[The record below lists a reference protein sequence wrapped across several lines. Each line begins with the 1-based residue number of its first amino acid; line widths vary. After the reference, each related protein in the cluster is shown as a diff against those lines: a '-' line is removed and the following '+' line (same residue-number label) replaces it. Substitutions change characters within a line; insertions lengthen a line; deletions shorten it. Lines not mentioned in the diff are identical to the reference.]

1 MPANQKNIVKNA
13 VAQEVPDSTSAALE
27 RHGRK
32 FSIVW
37 VVPILALILTA
48 VLIWNNTLNN
58 GPVIHITTASADGI
72 EEGKTLVKM
81 RSVNVGVVTD
91 VVLAPDYRNTILTVQ
106 MDKNTDDLL
115 RSDSL
120 FWVVKP
126 RIENAGISGLDT
138 ILSGSYIQLSM
149 GSNADFA
156 TEFTALDEPPVRLG
170 SENGVMVSLYSE
182 DSRKL
187 GTGDIVS
194 YRGFDVGAITD
205 TDFDVDTQQIH
216 YQVFVREPF
225 SRLVNANTKFWI
237 SSGIE
242 FDITTSGLSLR
253 TESLDNLVMGG
264 MSFENFVE
272 SDDATQVADNTTFKL
287 YTRREDARL
296 AALEG
301 SLLYVVMLEN
311 SMYGITQGSPVL
323 YRGVQV
329 GEVVKAPWFND
340 SSQVFTSKALPVMI
354 AIDSTR
360 ASKPQIKGI
369 FDELLQ
375 SNQLCAQIGSANL
388 VFSNNQIELKIDP
401 EHKCAVSSSLLPL
414 PELQISED
422 EAADVKLATYRDYH
436 VIPLIPTQSLTTQ
449 FDALMAK
456 LNELDL
462 NGVSNDLRQS
472 LQAFSGAMDAFTK
485 SNSLVQSSQV
495 ISKLATAF
503 ENFNKS
509 VRGYGPGTPVYDSI
523 QQSLVNIEQILKDIA
538 PTMTE
543 MGQNP
548 SSLIFGGQPDPIP
561 TSRRSGSEH

>member
-1 MPANQKNIVKNA
+1 MSANQKNIVKNA

-32 FSIVW
+32 FSLVW

-48 VLIWNNTLNN
+48 WLIWNNTLNN
-58 GPVIHITTASADGI
+58 GPVIHIKTSSAEGI

-138 ILSGSYIQLSM
+138 LLSGSYIRLSM
-149 GSNADFA
+149 GSSADFA

-170 SENGVMVSLYSE
+170 SESGVMVSLYSE

-194 YRGFDVGAITD
+194 YRGFEVGAITD
-205 TDFDVDTQQIH
+205 TDFDVNSQQIR

-242 FDITTSGLSLR
+242 FDLTTSGLSLR

-264 MSFENFVE
+264 LSFENFVE
-272 SDDATQVADNTTFKL
+272 SDDATPVADNTTFKL

-323 YRGVQV
+323 YRGVPV

-340 SSQVFTSKALPVMI
+340 TSQVFTSKALPVMI
-354 AIDSTR
+354 AIDTTR
-360 ASKPQIKGI
+360 ASKPQIKSI
-369 FDELLQ
+369 LDELLQ

-388 VFSNNQIELKIDP
+388 VFSNNQIELKINP
-401 EHKCAVSSSLLPL
+401 EHKCAVASSLLPL
-414 PELQISED
+414 PDLEISTD
-422 EAADVKLATYRDYH
+422 DDVKLATYRDYR

-449 FDALMAK
+449 FDAMMAK

-472 LQAFSGAMDAFTK
+472 LQAFSGAMEAFTK

-495 ISKLATAF
+495 ILKVATAF

-523 QQSLVNIEQILKDIA
+523 QQSLVNIEQILKDMA
-538 PTMTE
+538 PAMTE
-543 MGQNP
+543 LGQNP
-548 SSLIFGGQPDPIP
+548 SSLIFGGQSDPIP
-561 TSRRSGSEH
+561 TSGRRSSGN